1 MGVWARRWGGF
12 ERVGPWIPYRCGMR
26 RFVVSAYLPQIDNG
40 KVTAYNF
47 CMDSLGQQTPVAE
60 ERDTSRLII
69 MIAVVIVIGGA
80 IGAALLLREP
90 PRAAK
95 VPSPYIAKIKLS
107 NFKMSAA
114 ENFIG
119 ATVSYI
125 DGDITNNGDKTVT
138 RVMVQVN
145 FEDSMGQLAQREE
158 LPLRVVRTNGAYM
171 EPVDMSAAPLAPGQ
185 TEPFRLTF
193 DTISAQWNR
202 QYPVITITDVSVK

>member
-1 MGVWARRWGGF
+1 
-12 ERVGPWIPYRCGMR
+12 
-26 RFVVSAYLPQIDNG
+26 
-40 KVTAYNF
+40 
-47 CMDSLGQQTPVAE
+47 MDSLGQTAAE

-69 MIAVVIVIGGA
+69 MIAVVVVIGGA

-90 PRAAK
+90 PKRIQA
-95 VPSPYIAKIKLS
+95 PSPYISKIKLS

-119 ATVSYI
+119 ATVNYI
-125 DGDITNNGDKTVT
+125 DGDITNEGDKNIT

-158 LPLRVVRTNGAYM
+158 LPLRVIRTNGAYE
-171 EPVDMSAAPLAPGQ
+171 EPVDMNTAPLPPGK
-185 TEPFRLTF
+185 TAPFRLTF

-202 QYPVITITDVSVK
+202 QYPVITITDVATK